1 MLLIARRSS
10 SLPPQNASSPNVS
23 KRKVC
28 RPCWII
34 DCELLSALPK
44 KVELDVWFCVLAVI
58 RIATGSKAISRCRF
72 FILLPPHLRRRVYEL
87 RGSLLHCRLA
97 PLRSVF
103 TDHFEF
109 QNRKSV
115 GLQFAKRMST
125 SVNMRLEETFGLATS
140 VQRTNSAANPSAT
153 SAGQY
158 PWLAACPCPGY
169 ASRLCKL
176 WWNAS
181 QTSLKAGTNPK
192 LMPSLRQ

>member
-1 MLLIARRSS
+1 MLLIARWSS

-23 KRKVC
+23 KQKVC

-58 RIATGSKAISRCRF
+58 RIATGSKAISRCRV
-72 FILLPPHLRRRVYEL
+72 FIFLPPHLRRRVYER

-97 PLRSVF
+97 ALRSVF
-103 TDHFEF
+103 TDHFDF

-140 VQRTNSAANPSAT
+140 EQRTNSARIPQPPRRVNIPGLQPVHAPDMLLAYANS
-153 SAGQY
+153 G
-158 PWLAACPCPGY
+158 GM
-169 ASRLCKL
+169 R
-176 WWNAS
+176 
-181 QTSLKAGTNPK
+181 PK
-192 LMPSLRQ
+192 LF